1 MAFPAKQIRSQVEI
15 QRPNRLRKK
24 YILSSSQ
31 AQRGICFFANPTKKA
46 DSSGK
51 IRPRNDEIGVFP
63 QPVKLVASNAHS
75 AGLKPGAP
83 MLRRVYQRFAIL
95 CALAIALASP
105 ASARELKIEKFSAE
119 IFVQPDSSLDVTETI
134 DVNFIG
140 LWHGLY
146 RTIPVEYVTPQGFNY
161 SLFVNFE
168 GATDAAGQRLKVE
181 SSRVG
186 HYLKWKIYI
195 DDATDA
201 ERAIRV
207 HYRVR
212 NGLKFFEDHDEL
224 YWNVTGDEW
233 DVPIEDAGA
242 QIFLP
247 PGVTG
252 VRTNEFTGAYRS
264 RGQDAVIR
272 AEGNTVEVS
281 MTRPLSF
288 HEGLT
293 IAVAMDKGFVKEPG
307 MSDQISQFLSSNWPI
322 FLPIP
327 VFLFMFWLWSS
338 RGRDPRVGP
347 VAVQYAPP
355 EGMSPAEAGT
365 LVDEDAAMRDITA
378 TIVDLAVRGFIVIE
392 EKDKSGI
399 LGLIHS
405 KEYVFHLKKGLREW
419 SRLKAHELA
428 LLAGIFSNG
437 ALVDVELSSL
447 QNVFYKK
454 LPTIKN
460 NIFDE
465 LMEHGYF
472 QHRPDYVRSGFVAGA
487 LVAGGLLGLAGG
499 SLSQRIGMA
508 PAPFL
513 VAAILSAGII
523 AGFGWFM
530 PARTADGAKALAGV
544 LGFEDFLTHVEAGR
558 MDRIAQTPETFEK
571 FLPYAM
577 ALGVEKKWVGAF
589 QNIYS
594 QPPSWYQGG
603 YYNGGFYPLMFV
615 NSLDNMTTRASS
627 VMASAPR
634 SSGGSGFGGGGFSG
648 GGMGGG
654 GGGGF

>member
-1 MAFPAKQIRSQVEI
+1 MAFSTRL
-15 QRPNRLRKK
+15 NR
-24 YILSSSQ
+24 
-31 AQRGICFFANPTKKA
+31 NPTLLQRLKPICRGEFA
-46 DSSGK
+46 
-51 IRPRNDEIGVFP
+51 
-63 QPVKLVASNAHS
+63 
-75 AGLKPGAP
+75 AGLKPGPPKRIGNCPQVA
-83 MLRRVYQRFAIL
+83 LRNLLLRMSLLALLVV
-95 CALAIALASP
+95 ALAAS
-105 ASARELKIEKFSAE
+105 ASARQLKIEKFSAE
-119 IFVQPDSSLDVTETI
+119 IIVEPDSSLDVTETI
-134 DVNFIG
+134 EANFIG
-140 LWHGLY
+140 EWHGLY

-161 SLFVNFE
+161 TLFVKLD
-168 GATDAAGQRLKVE
+168 GAIDAAGQSLKVD
-181 SSRVG
+181 SSRQG
-186 HYLKWKIYI
+186 HYLKWRIYV

-201 ERAIRV
+201 ERTIHL
-207 HYRVR
+207 HYVVR

-233 DVPIEDAGA
+233 DVPVGDASA
-242 QIFLP
+242 QILLP
-247 PGVTG
+247 QGVTG
-252 VRTNEFTGAYRS
+252 LRTNEFTGSYRS
-264 RGQDAVIR
+264 RGQDAEVT
-272 AEGNTVEVS
+272 ASGSTVEVF

-293 IAVAMDKGFVKEPG
+293 IVVGWDKGFVKEPET
-307 MSDQISQFLSSNWPI
+307 SDLIGQFLASNWPI
-322 FLPIP
+322 FIP
-327 VFLFMFWLWSS
+327 LFVFAFMFWLWSS

-378 TIVDLAVRGFIVIE
+378 TIVDLAVRGYIVIE
-392 EKDKSGI
+392 EKEKSEMM
-399 LGLIHS
+399 GLVHN
-405 KEYVFHLKKGLREW
+405 KEYVFHLKKGLQEW
-419 SRLKAHELA
+419 TGLKAHELA

-437 ALVDVELSSL
+437 AQTDVELSTL
-447 QNVFYKK
+447 QNQFYKN
-454 LPTIKN
+454 LPGIKN

-472 QHRPDYVRSGFVAGA
+472 QHRPDYVRSGFVAGGI
-487 LVAGGLLGLAGG
+487 VAAVLLFFLGTAM
-499 SLSQRIGMA
+499 SQKMGM
-508 PAPFL
+508 PIAPFF
-513 VAAILSAGII
+513 VAAIFSGGII

-544 LGFEDFLTHVEAGR
+544 LGFEDFLSHVEAGR
-558 MDRIAQTPETFEK
+558 LDRVGQTPETFEK
-571 FLPYAM
+571 FLPFAM

-615 NSLDNMTTRASS
+615 SSLDNMTMRASS